1 MNNINYLNKIGE
13 RELQLLNSDYPKF
26 SSTEYENRRTLFES
40 AMLKNGTDEIS
51 DAIIYEAGNSGSA
64 IQWLTGWPV
73 TQEAL
78 LHIRRGEKLKLYIEH
93 YNHLP
98 MAEILVHKNV
108 EVIWGERSLSNKI
121 ISNIISTT
129 PRIKSTLGVVGR
141 LSINMHNLIN
151 AVPIQILDMNK
162 NYTSMRLIKSE
173 EELSWIKIGAAM
185 TDNGIS
191 SMVNNIK
198 PGLTQ
203 HELSHATQSA
213 YIPLGGHKVINFF
226 GITSMDNPNNCV
238 PSQFTSNQKL
248 KKNDVISTEI
258 SAHYWNYPGQIL
270 RTISIGPM
278 TNIYKD
284 LHTIADEVFS
294 IIRNLLK
301 DGTHASEIIEA
312 SKIIEKNGYSIW
324 DDLIHGYGGGYLP
337 PVLGTTSRPADNNID
352 FVLKEGMTVVLQPN
366 IITQDHKSGVQT
378 GELLLIKKDSCERLH
393 NYPTGAIEL

>member
-13 RELQLLNSDYPKF
+13 RELQLLNSDYPEF
-26 SSTEYENRRTLFES
+26 SSTEYENRRILFES

-78 LHIRRGEKLKLYIEH
+78 LHIGRGEKLKLYIEH

-121 ISNIISTT
+121 ISNIVSTIPKT
-129 PRIKSTLGVVGR
+129 TSTLGVVGR
-141 LSINMHNLIN
+141 LTINMYNLIRN
-151 AVPIQILDMNK
+151 ATLQISDMNK
-162 NYTSMRLIKSE
+162 NYISMRLIKSE

-191 SMVNNIK
+191 SMVNNIQ
-198 PGLTQ
+198 PGITQ
-203 HELSHATQSA
+203 HELSHSTQSA
-213 YIPLGGHKVINFF
+213 YIPLGGNKVINFF
-226 GITSMDNPNNCV
+226 GITPMDNPNNCV
-238 PSQFTSNQKL
+238 PSQFTSNQKI
-248 KKNDVISTEI
+248 KKNDIISTEI
-258 SAHYWNYPGQIL
+258 SAHFWNYPGQIL
-270 RTISIGPM
+270 RTISLGPM
-278 TNIYKD
+278 TSIYKE
-284 LHTIADEVFS
+284 LHAVADEVFLN
-294 IIRNLLK
+294 IRSLLK

-352 FVLKEGMTVVLQPN
+352 FVFKEGMTVVLQPN
-366 IITQDHKSGVQT
+366 IITEDHKSGVQT

-393 NYPTGAIEL
+393 NYPTGAVEL